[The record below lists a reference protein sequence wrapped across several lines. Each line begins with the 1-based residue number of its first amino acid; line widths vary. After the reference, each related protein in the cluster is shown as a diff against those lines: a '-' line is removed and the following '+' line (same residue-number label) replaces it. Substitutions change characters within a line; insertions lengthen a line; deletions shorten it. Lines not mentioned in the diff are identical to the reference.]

1 MNLRNRTI
9 IAIIPALLLS
19 YLVAAALFY
28 FSLKTSIVQLERSRL
43 ALAASELGAS
53 FSKYSTFAEGY
64 LNTLTESHSFKS
76 LLTTGKSV
84 YRDVTIG
91 ASIENALKSL
101 KQHRSEK
108 LSFAVF
114 SADPTATQLYF
125 FELSDSPFSKITDER
140 KTLVKSIVERNEK
153 QAWSYLDEEEN
164 SGSII
169 VSKLINRYSGSA
181 PVAAQLEDAVLAQF
195 AIEPSDFFELKASLL
210 KEMPIAVSIRTTG
223 AHETQD
229 LEFSISHPIS
239 DSHELQVSLP
249 ETFINSKLDKARAQ
263 LALFSIIFFLAS
275 TLLVFRLVRTYVTG
289 PITALERQ
297 LSDVMERRKE
307 NIETTHSKNDEIGR
321 LERTFQK
328 IYGDLSKSYEKTKEL
343 AEHDALTKLH
353 NLAYINQRAQE
364 ALLEAKQNGEH
375 VALIYIDLDN
385 FKFVND
391 KHGHDVGDALLIAFS
406 AKLNQIVRQAD
417 LVSSKRF
424 ADVDHARIAGDEFS
438 IILTNYN
445 SDPAVPQKVANRI
458 LRIFEHGF
466 SFELGTFPVSASIGI
481 AIFPRDGHTLSQL
494 ISNADHAM
502 YQAKHSGKNQIA
514 YYSQELAIGLRR
526 KTEIEHELKSIN
538 FDDEFHLVYMPLV
551 STNDHQI
558 YGFEVL
564 VRWASSKLGRV
575 GPDEFVPIAESSGLF
590 EKIDF
595 WVTETAIKQYPTVRA
610 LLNNDF
616 KLSIN
621 LSSAQLNMNTIDE
634 HLCLTTEK
642 HNVPPESIQLEMT
655 ETLSVEYTS
664 AADALLQRLTK
675 KGFRIAIDDFGT
687 GYTALLQLLEYP
699 AQMIKFDKAF
709 IDKAMLPENQT
720 MLEPLIS
727 LCHSQGLEVTIEGVE
742 TKEMAEHLS
751 TIGSDYLQGYYYGVP
766 SKLEDLEA
774 SINDLIQSGRISAPQ
789 KSR

>member
-1 MNLRNRTI
+1 MNLRKRTVV
-9 IAIIPALLLS
+9 AIIPALLLS
-19 YLVAAALFY
+19 YLVAGALFY
-28 FSLKTSIVQLERSRL
+28 FSLKTSIVQLERNRL

-64 LNTLTESHSFKS
+64 LNTLLESHSFKS
-76 LLTTGKSV
+76 LLATGHSV
-84 YRDVTIG
+84 YRDVTIS

-101 KQHRSEK
+101 KQHRSDK

-114 SADPTATQLYF
+114 SADESTTQLYF
-125 FELSDSPFSKITDER
+125 FELSDSPFSKISDQR
-140 KTLVKSIVERNEK
+140 KALVKSIIGSSQK
-153 QAWSYLDEEEN
+153 QSWNYLGEEVN

-169 VSKLINRYSGSA
+169 VSKMINRYSGSA

-195 AIEPSDFFELKASLL
+195 AIEPSDFFELKANLL
-210 KEMPIAVSIRTTG
+210 KEMPISVSIL
-223 AHETQD
+223 AKEEQEALD
-229 LEFSISHPIS
+229 SPFSIRHPIS
-239 DSHELQVSLP
+239 DTHDLQVSLP
-249 ETFINSKLDKARAQ
+249 ESFINAKLDTTKAQ
-263 LALFSIIFFLAS
+263 LALFSVIFFLAS
-275 TLLVFRLVRTYVTG
+275 ALLVFRLVRKYVTD
-289 PITALERQ
+289 PITSLEQQ

-307 NIETTHSKNDEIGR
+307 NIETTHTKNDEIGR

-364 ALLEAKQNGEH
+364 ALVEAKHNGEH

-391 KHGHDVGDALLIAFS
+391 KHGHDVGDALLVAFA
-406 AKLNQIVRQAD
+406 AKLSQIVRQAD

-424 ADVDHARIAGDEFS
+424 ADSDHARIAGDEFS
-438 IILTNYN
+438 IILTNYH
-445 SDPAVPQKVANRI
+445 SDPEVPQKVANRI
-458 LRIFEHGF
+458 LRIFENGF

-481 AIFPRDGHTLSQL
+481 AIYPRDGHTLSQL

-502 YQAKHSGKNQIA
+502 YQAKNSGKNQIA

-538 FDDEFHLVYMPLV
+538 FDDEFYLVYMPLV
-551 STNDHQI
+551 STHNHEI

-564 VRWASSKLGRV
+564 VRWTSSKLGRV

-590 EKIDF
+590 EKIDL
-595 WVTETAIKQYPTVRA
+595 WVTETAIKQYPTVKKWI
-610 LLNNDF
+610 NSDF

-634 HLCLTTEK
+634 HLCTATEK
-642 HNVPPESIQLEMT
+642 YGVPPECIQLEMT

-664 AADALLQRLTK
+664 AADALLQRLAK

-699 AQMIKFDKAF
+699 AQMIKFDKVF
-709 IDKAMLPENQT
+709 IDKAMQPENQT

-742 TKEMAEHLS
+742 TKEMADYLS
-751 TIGSDYLQGYYYGVP
+751 TIGSNFLQGYYYGVP
-766 SKLEDLEA
+766 SKLEDLGG
-774 SINDLIQSGRISAPQ
+774 LIDQLIESGRISTPQ